1 MNIGIIG
8 LGSIGL
14 RHAKNSRLLKYKVF
28 GYDIDK
34 EKSRSLSAM
43 GGIFIKDKKEFIKKI
58 DVGIISSPNKCH
70 LEDMKFLIN
79 NKKHCFIEKPISH
92 EYYQTK
98 KIIDKANSLKLKIF
112 VGHNLRFHPAVKKAK
127 GWLENKKIG
136 RILWSSL
143 ICSSYL
149 PDWRKG
155 QDYKQGYANESKGG
169 GVIFDCIHEID
180 LANHLLGKAQI
191 IKCSAESTK
200 YLKLKTEDIA
210 DIWLKHEDKSRSSIH
225 LDYITRPK
233 LRCTKIIGEKGM
245 IKIEISKRILKLINI
260 DNKVIESYYFKS
272 DSNRDYINELK
283 SFFKCIEKKIPTPFK
298 VEESIEILKQVLEA
312 RKLASL

>member
-34 EKSRSLSAM
+34 EKSRSISAM

-200 YLKLKTEDIA
+200 YLKLKTEDIET
-210 DIWLKHEDKSRSSIH
+210 KYRKNFDKVFKVKINTIKESIGDQEVFNSAISEIKGIDESIFFIISSLTFNSLSENI
-225 LDYITRPK
+225 DVIFS
-233 LRCTKIIGEKGM
+233 
-245 IKIEISKRILKLINI
+245 IKI
-260 DNKVIESYYFKS
+260 
-272 DSNRDYINELK
+272 LK
-283 SFFKCIEKKIPTPFK
+283 SIY
-298 VEESIEILKQVLEA
+298 
-312 RKLASL
+312 